1 MSGTRVP
8 PTPQIHCAKLA
19 KNDAYLLAIS
29 AHTQSTFLDISL
41 IKSLI
46 IMDRVGIEIGE
57 NLMVVLIKHR
67 RVRDAAL
74 G

>member
-8 PTPQIHCAKLA
+8 QIQCAKLA
-19 KNDAYLLAIS
+19 KNGAYLLATS
-29 AHTQSTFLDISL
+29 THTQSTFLDISL